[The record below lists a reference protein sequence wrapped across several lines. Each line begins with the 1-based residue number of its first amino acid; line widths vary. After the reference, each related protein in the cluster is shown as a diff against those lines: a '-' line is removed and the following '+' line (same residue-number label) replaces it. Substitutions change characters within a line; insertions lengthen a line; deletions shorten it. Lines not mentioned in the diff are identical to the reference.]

1 MDTITHERSTYTK
14 PSLRRRAG
22 IAAFGVG
29 LACVGL
35 TGACSITSDD
45 AQAEEQA
52 LPAPKRQ
59 IIAEVLGV
67 VATPEPT
74 AVPPTT
80 VPEPTPT
87 LTASR
92 VVVYSTGD
100 WIIDGDEI
108 VTIHDGPG
116 GEPVGAVA
124 LGVQV
129 SATGAGRVLG
139 GVTWVEIELPDG
151 QTGYVPSGELRVA
164 NHNDPEPTPDG
175 QGLLGKSDPIVVT
188 GDPLVGRVGDDES
201 SVDGSSAGDSG
212 SDQPSETDSTSP
224 PPSSLASADTA
235 ADQLGAAD
243 TFVIAAFDPND
254 NEYIVTGARVG
265 FWVEIDQ
272 ELIQRWDL
280 ANGMVVEVNDAMGR
294 VIDGVPFA
302 AVTFRTID
310 GWIDVRELR
319 RASAQAQ

>member
-1 MDTITHERSTYTK
+1 MAGIGVLGGCSIASEDGPVEERS
-14 PSLRRRAG
+14 
-22 IAAFGVG
+22 
-29 LACVGL
+29 
-35 TGACSITSDD
+35 
-45 AQAEEQA
+45 

-59 IIAEVLGV
+59 IIPEVLGIM
-67 VATPEPT
+67 ATPVPDPTVLRPT
-74 AVPPTT
+74 AA
-80 VPEPTPT
+80 PEPTPT

-124 LGVQV
+124 VGVQV
-129 SATGAGRVLG
+129 SATGAGRVLR
-139 GVTWVEIELPDG
+139 GVTWVEVELPDG
-151 QTGYVPSGELRVA
+151 QVGYIKSDELRVA
-164 NHNDPEPTPDG
+164 HHIEATSASEG
-175 QGLLGKSDPIVVT
+175 QTLLGEGDPIVVAA
-188 GDPLVGRVGDDES
+188 DPLVGRVEDEGSAAGESVGDAASDPAA
-201 SVDGSSAGDSG
+201 SSAV
-212 SDQPSETDSTSP
+212 
-224 PPSSLASADTA
+224 PSSLASADTSA
-235 ADQLGAAD
+235 DNSADQLGQAES
-243 TFVIAAFDPND
+243 FVIAAFDPND

-280 ANGMVVEVNDAMGR
+280 ATGMVVKVSRATGR

-302 AVTFRTID
+302 AVNFRTVD